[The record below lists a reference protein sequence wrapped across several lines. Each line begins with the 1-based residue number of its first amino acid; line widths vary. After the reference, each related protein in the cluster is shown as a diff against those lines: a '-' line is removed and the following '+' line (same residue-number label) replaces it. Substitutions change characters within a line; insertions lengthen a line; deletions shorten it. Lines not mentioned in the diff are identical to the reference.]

1 MEPFEFDF
9 EDNKYIYD
17 IVEKY
22 ENSLRNNVSIF
33 LDSESFI
40 VLAEFYEIRGDA
52 STATDVI
59 DRALEQYPF
68 SASLLIKKAQ
78 ILVDSDLHE
87 DALDVLEKAE
97 LMDSSEVE
105 IYLLRAEILINLFK
119 YEEAIDLLK
128 NRLSLSPEEEHP
140 DIYLQMGDVYESS
153 EDYDKFLDCL
163 KNCLRIDQDNVEALS
178 RIEYYMELTSDYKQT
193 CSFLEALIEENPYS
207 ELTWYNLY
215 LAHKGLNQ
223 LDKATDALEYL
234 LAINENLHFA
244 HQSIIELHIL
254 SENHTKALEEIKE
267 YEDRFGGDGKIYSLK
282 GLCHIKMEDYKL
294 SRYYYRKV
302 IDLQPNNSE
311 ANHRIGESYRLEG
324 DLDQAFKY
332 LSEAALLE
340 KDNYDYQIAA
350 VETAIAYDNLEEA
363 FEFAEKALTIDGNKY
378 KAYLYMAKSL
388 TEIGDTEMALNVLH
402 KGLSQCTS
410 TIELRYALIGVLYA
424 MGKRKDA
431 ATQLLLLRFED
442 SENERFIYL
451 VAPEM
456 ENDME
461 INMILRG

>member
-140 DIYLQMGDVYESS
+140 DIYLQM
-153 EDYDKFLDCL
+153 
-163 KNCLRIDQDNVEALS
+163 
-178 RIEYYMELTSDYKQT
+178 
-193 CSFLEALIEENPYS
+193 
-207 ELTWYNLY
+207 
-215 LAHKGLNQ
+215 
-223 LDKATDALEYL
+223 
-234 LAINENLHFA
+234 
-244 HQSIIELHIL
+244 
-254 SENHTKALEEIKE
+254 
-267 YEDRFGGDGKIYSLK
+267 
-282 GLCHIKMEDYKL
+282 
-294 SRYYYRKV
+294 
-302 IDLQPNNSE
+302 
-311 ANHRIGESYRLEG
+311 
-324 DLDQAFKY
+324 
-332 LSEAALLE
+332 
-340 KDNYDYQIAA
+340 
-350 VETAIAYDNLEEA
+350 
-363 FEFAEKALTIDGNKY
+363 
-378 KAYLYMAKSL
+378 
-388 TEIGDTEMALNVLH
+388 
-402 KGLSQCTS
+402 
-410 TIELRYALIGVLYA
+410 
-424 MGKRKDA
+424 
-431 ATQLLLLRFED
+431 
-442 SENERFIYL
+442 
-451 VAPEM
+451 
-456 ENDME
+456 
-461 INMILRG
+461 